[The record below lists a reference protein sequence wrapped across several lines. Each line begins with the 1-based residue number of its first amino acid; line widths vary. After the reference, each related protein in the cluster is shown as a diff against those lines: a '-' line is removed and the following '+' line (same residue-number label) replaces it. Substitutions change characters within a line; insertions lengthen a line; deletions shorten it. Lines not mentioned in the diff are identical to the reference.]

1 MNKASISLTI
11 SISWLVLHCS
21 VAPPGSEP
29 TFIQTTWLKEC
40 TSDSECA
47 KPLTCECGVCTR
59 QCADGAA
66 CVDLDPT
73 AICGPKSDCSQGENV
88 CLEGPAGTGGATNTG
103 GSGSTSTSGSASSGG
118 REAGGSG
125 TGAGTSLAGSTAGG
139 EGGAPLESSGGA
151 SDPGG
156 PELGAVCYD
165 NDVSETV
172 LTCAEGYCDRAL
184 NCTDREPPHCTRVC
198 ACHAKGD
205 ACRQVN
211 ADGSVPL
218 DEPCCDDM
226 VCMKNGLASSGG
238 TEVYTCELPGTL
250 ACNVDCQ
257 VRLAETPC
265 GSDPSANVMWTCR
278 TAPPEVLEHCMDRGT
293 QIPSW
298 CCPSTVLPECISQ

>member
-1 MNKASISLTI
+1 MAPHVLTSTQPRSAARRATAPKAKTSVSKVQRAPAGLRIRAA
-11 SISWLVLHCS
+11 
-21 VAPPGSEP
+21 VAPRLPPEVQVQEAERPADQEREP
-29 TFIQTTWLKEC
+29 ERH
-40 TSDSECA
+40 S
-47 KPLTCECGVCTR
+47 R
-59 QCADGAA
+59 AA
-66 CVDLDPT
+66 
-73 AICGPKSDCSQGENV
+73 Q
-88 CLEGPAGTGGATNTG
+88 
-103 GSGSTSTSGSASSGG
+103 
-118 REAGGSG
+118 
-125 TGAGTSLAGSTAGG
+125 LAA
-139 EGGAPLESSGGA
+139 SGGA